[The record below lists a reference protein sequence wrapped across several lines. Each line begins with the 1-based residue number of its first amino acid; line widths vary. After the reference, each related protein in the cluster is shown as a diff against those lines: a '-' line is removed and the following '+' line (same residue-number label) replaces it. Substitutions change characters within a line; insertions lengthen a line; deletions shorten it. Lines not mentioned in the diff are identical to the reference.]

1 MKLFVMRHG
10 EAKPASIDFG
20 AVTPDADREL
30 NETGLQEAIAAAKWL
45 ASQIEHIDLVLVSPY
60 QRARQTYAEVAKWV
74 SAQEVEISAEITPK
88 GDAELFASALL
99 ARLQVEPAETVL
111 LVSHMP
117 FVCFLTSYLDQR
129 VQPPLFPTAGIAMIE
144 VEPLAMEGYLQ
155 GMIAPK
161 VETSSQS

>member
-10 EAKPASIDFG
+10 EAKPATMEFG
-20 AVTPDADREL
+20 TLTPDAEREL
-30 NETGLQEAIAAAKWL
+30 NETGQQEAIAAAKWL
-45 ASQIEHIDLVLVSPY
+45 ASQVEHIDLVLVSPY

-74 SAQEVEISAEITPK
+74 SAQEVEISAEITPE

-129 VQPPLFPTAGIAMIE
+129 VQPPLFPTAGIAVIE
-144 VEPLAMEGYLQ
+144 VEPLAMEGCLQ
-155 GMIAPK
+155 GVVAP
-161 VETSSQS
+161 EMNNSPQG